1 MTHSTEKRNLEFV
14 GIDIA
19 KGKFDICLGSDNKKH
34 SMSNSIQ
41 GFRQLITLLPN
52 PNECIIV
59 LEPTGGYEKN
69 VIVFLQ
75 KNSYR
80 VVLANALKVRRY
92 AEAMGFFAKNDPID
106 SYVIKSFG
114 EDLYPKG
121 KLAVLTPKS
130 DDFRKLESWL
140 NRSRQIVKLLTS
152 EKNRLDKTSDKDIT
166 TSIKRIIRSLEKE
179 LTLIENK
186 LEKISDQCQLSGQAE
201 TFKQV
206 KGIGKVCSKALVIYL
221 PELGKFSHSKIA
233 ALVGVAPY
241 CHDSG
246 KHKGKS
252 KIKGGRKTLRGL
264 LYMGTLSAIK
274 HNPVIKSFYDRLIG
288 KGKHHNVAMVACI
301 KKLLRI
307 LNAMAQ
313 NGTPWQ
319 ENYGIK

>member
-1 MTHSTEKRNLEFV
+1 M
-14 GIDIA
+14 
-19 KGKFDICLGSDNKKH
+19 
-34 SMSNSIQ
+34 
-41 GFRQLITLLPN
+41 
-52 PNECIIV
+52 
-59 LEPTGGYEKN
+59 
-69 VIVFLQ
+69 
-75 KNSYR
+75 
-80 VVLANALKVRRY
+80 
-92 AEAMGFFAKNDPID
+92 
-106 SYVIKSFG
+106 
-114 EDLYPKG
+114 
-121 KLAVLTPKS
+121 
-130 DDFRKLESWL
+130 
-140 NRSRQIVKLLTS
+140 
-152 EKNRLDKTSDKDIT
+152 
-166 TSIKRIIRSLEKE
+166 
-179 LTLIENK
+179 
-186 LEKISDQCQLSGQAE
+186 SGQAE